1 MISADFYLKLNLK
14 QKIIIKPYI
23 NRKKNIYKS
32 LMNYNVIG
40 IIGTFLLGGEH
51 LTSLVL
57 KKESTKEEEKN
68 NIIQFFV
75 CLLGYSLIIL
85 RFILS
90 EKKERERQREIVSF
104 TAVRLRSLLELEI
117 KILSDINSG
126 KQEEVNL
133 IGNDFLILYKRR
145 RDLINKLN

>member
-1 MISADFYLKLNLK
+1 
-14 QKIIIKPYI
+14 
-23 NRKKNIYKS
+23 
-32 LMNYNVIG
+32 MNYNVIG

-51 LTSLVL
+51 LTSLVF
-57 KKESTKEEEKN
+57 KKESTKEEENN

-90 EKKERERQREIVSF
+90 EKKERERQRQREIVSF
-104 TAVRLRSLLELEI
+104 NAVRLRSLLELEI

-126 KQEEVNL
+126 NQEEVNL
-133 IGNDFLILYKRR
+133 IGKDFLNLYKRR

>member
-1 MISADFYLKLNLK
+1 
-14 QKIIIKPYI
+14 
-23 NRKKNIYKS
+23 
-32 LMNYNVIG
+32 MNYNVIG
-40 IIGTFLLGGEH
+40 IIGTLLLGGEH
-51 LTSLVL
+51 LSSLVL
-57 KKESTKEEEKN
+57 KKESTKEEEKIN
-68 NIIQFFV
+68 LIQFFV

-85 RFILS
+85 GFILS

>member
-1 MISADFYLKLNLK
+1 
-14 QKIIIKPYI
+14 
-23 NRKKNIYKS
+23 
-32 LMNYNVIG
+32 MNYNVIG

-51 LTSLVL
+51 LTSLVF
-57 KKESTKEEEKN
+57 KKESTKEEENN

-85 RFILS
+85 GFILS
-90 EKKERERQREIVSF
+90 EKKERERKREIVSF
-104 TAVRLRSLLELEI
+104 TAVRIRSLLELEI
-117 KILSDINSG
+117 KILSDVNSG
-126 KQEEVNL
+126 NQEKVNL